1 MRLFKIAALAL
12 CTSATFNAHA
22 DTVLGIYAGAQGWDM
37 STSGGFSDE
46 SNVTQFGFDSETNS
60 SFYAALEHPI
70 PLIPNLKVINT
81 TMDTSGNTV
90 LTSSFTFDGE
100 LFTADT
106 DVFTDVQLT
115 TTDFILY
122 YEIFDNDLVSI
133 DLGVNGKYVD
143 GSLLVSDSASSLTA
157 EQAFTGIVPMGYSR
171 VAFGLPFTGLGVY
184 AEGSYLS
191 FDDNTVSDFQVALT
205 YSFIESLAL
214 DMTLQVG
221 YRDTTVELEDLD
233 DIYTDLSFDGAFA
246 GIEFHF

>member
-12 CTSATFNAHA
+12 CTSATFNAQA
-22 DTVLGIYAGAQGWDM
+22 DTLLGIYAGAQGWDM
-37 STSGGFSDE
+37 STSGGFSDD

-60 SFYAALEHPI
+60 SFYAALEHPV
-70 PLIPNLKVINT
+70 PLIPNIKVINT

-90 LTSSFTFDGE
+90 LTASFTFEGE

-122 YEIFDNDLVSI
+122 YELFDNDLVSVDVGI
-133 DLGVNGKYVD
+133 NGKYVD
-143 GSLLVSDSASSLTA
+143 GSLLVSDAASSLTA
-157 EQAFTGIVPMGYSR
+157 EADFSGVVPMGYSR

-191 FDDNTVSDFQVALT
+191 FDDNTVSDFQVAVT

-221 YRDTTVELEDLD
+221 YRDTQVELEDLD